1 MSEEMLQ
8 EFRPFTSQQAR
19 DRYLAHY
26 ETLEKAWPVESEN
39 RTVTTEHGTTFMR
52 VSGPADAPPLVLL
65 PGGQST
71 SLVWR
76 WVIEPLS
83 ARFRTYALDS
93 IYDLGH
99 SVRARPITDVADLR
113 GWLDA
118 VLDALGL
125 TGGVHMAGISYGAYA
140 TAEYALHAP
149 QRLRKIIWVSPVM
162 IAAPLSREFLERL
175 RPCAAPGREPVEEFC
190 RWVMPSVAVLGG
202 RGFDNRVDEILLARE
217 CYGTMFPPVRGMVLP
232 EEELD
237 RLAVPALYILGGRD
251 GATED
256 PPKVLAHV
264 ATRKPRIE
272 TMLIPEAG
280 HDAIVAE
287 PRLIAERMIE
297 FLGR

>member
-1 MSEEMLQ
+1 MSEETSQ

-26 ETLEKAWPVESEN
+26 ETLEKSWPVESEN

-71 SLVWR
+71 SLVWK

-99 SVRARPITDVADLR
+99 SVRARPIRDVADLR

-125 TGGVHMAGISYGAYA
+125 TEGVHMAGISYGAYA

-149 QRLRKIIWVSPVM
+149 QRLRKIVWVSPVM
-162 IAAPLSREFLERL
+162 VAAPLSREFLGRL

-190 RWVMPSVAVLGG
+190 RWVMPSVAASGG
-202 RGFDNRVDEILLARE
+202 RRFDDRVDEILLARE
-217 CYGTMFPPVRGMVLP
+217 CYGPMIPPVRGPVLP
-232 EEELD
+232 EEELA

-251 GATED
+251 GATDD
-256 PPKVLAHV
+256 PLKVLARV
-264 ATRKPRIE
+264 ATLKPRME
-272 TMLIPEAG
+272 TMLLPEAG

-287 PRLIAERMIE
+287 PGLIAERMLE

>member
-1 MSEEMLQ
+1 MSEETLQ

-26 ETLEKAWPVESEN
+26 ETLEKSWPVESEN

-83 ARFRTYALDS
+83 AQFRTYALDS
-93 IYDLGH
+93 IYDMGH
-99 SVRARPITDVADLR
+99 SVRARPIRDVADLR

-125 TGGVHMAGISYGAYA
+125 TDGVHMAGISYGAYA

-149 QRLRKIIWVSPVM
+149 QRLRKIVWVSPVM
-162 IAAPLSREFLERL
+162 VAAPLSREFLERL

-190 RWVMPSVAVLGG
+190 RWVMPSVAASGG
-202 RGFDNRVDEILLARE
+202 RGLDNRVDEILLGRE
-217 CYGTMFPPVRGMVLP
+217 CYGMMIPPVRGPVLP
-232 EEELD
+232 EEELAS
-237 RLAVPALYILGGRD
+237 LAVPALYILGGRD
-251 GATED
+251 GATDD
-256 PPKVLAHV
+256 PRKVLARV
-264 ATRKPRIE
+264 ATMKPRIE

-287 PRLIAERMIE
+287 PRLIAERILE